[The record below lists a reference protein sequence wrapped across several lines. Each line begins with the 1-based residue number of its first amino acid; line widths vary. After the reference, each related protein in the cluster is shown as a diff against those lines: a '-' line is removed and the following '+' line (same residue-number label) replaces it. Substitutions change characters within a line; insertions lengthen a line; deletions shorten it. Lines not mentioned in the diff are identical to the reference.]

1 MSIDA
6 SYAARVTVLL
16 FGANPGL
23 TLAGGGRT
31 VAFASAWRVDWS
43 VRGPGTALV
52 LWHDGRVRVLTEAP
66 ELGRW
71 LAEAFVR
78 HFPEVEGLPWPE
90 PEVSLAAVRLE
101 LDHAAGLRASAGD
114 VELEI
119 TGAGPPRAITVER
132 FPGNG
137 LRLSN
142 VYIPC
147 RTGRLRLGGAEVAA
161 ASADAFLADAEVWS
175 DTSLSR
181 AG

>member
-1 MSIDA
+1 
-6 SYAARVTVLL
+6 VTVLL

-23 TLAGGGRT
+23 TLRDTLGDGGRT

-43 VRGPGTALV
+43 VRGAGTALV
-52 LWHDGRVRVLTEAP
+52 VWHDGRPRVLTEAP

-78 HFPEVEGLPWPE
+78 HFPEVAGLPWPE
-90 PEVSLAAVRLE
+90 PAVTVAPVRLE
-101 LDHAAGLRASAGD
+101 LDPATGLRAAAGD

-119 TGAGPPRAITVER
+119 TGAGRPRAIGVPA

-147 RTGRLRLGGAEVAA
+147 ETGRLRLGGTEVAA
-161 ASADAFLADAEVWS
+161 ASANAFLADAEVWS
-175 DTSLSR
+175 EPVTD
-181 AG
+181 